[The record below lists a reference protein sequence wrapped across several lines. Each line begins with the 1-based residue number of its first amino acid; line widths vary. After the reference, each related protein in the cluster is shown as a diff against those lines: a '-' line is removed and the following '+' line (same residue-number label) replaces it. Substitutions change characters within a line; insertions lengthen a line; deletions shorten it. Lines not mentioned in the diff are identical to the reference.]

1 MERLTKQQLDD
12 YCENAGLTKRQK
24 DILRLK
30 YFDERDL
37 SIIQICMELSISKTV
52 YYISHDKMLQQI
64 YKYEYIKKDR

>member
-1 MERLTKQQLDD
+1 MDRLTKPQLDD

-37 SIIQICMELSISKTV
+37 SIVQICIELNISKTV

-64 YKYEYIKKDR
+64 YKYEYIKKGK